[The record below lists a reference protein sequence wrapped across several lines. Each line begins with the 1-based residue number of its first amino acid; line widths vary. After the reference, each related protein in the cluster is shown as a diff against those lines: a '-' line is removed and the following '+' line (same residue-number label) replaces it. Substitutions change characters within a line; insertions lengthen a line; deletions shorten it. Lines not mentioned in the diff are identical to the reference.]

1 MVLNQW
7 TLVAL
12 GIAIL
17 IFLIWWQHR
26 IRLSASERS
35 WLPKEL
41 RDAELVYAE
50 RVFRSGGEVPI
61 VAKCDRAYRLRKEE
75 IVLVELKTRR
85 WNRPYLSDVIELSA
99 QRFAIQMQTGECVA
113 GYGYVLIRRTNAARQ
128 SVHRVTLLSAEEVMA
143 LATRRAAIFKGNTV
157 ARYAG
162 AKGLCRK
169 CAFAS
174 RCRAVTDPFDE
185 FAG

>member
-1 MVLNQW
+1 MALDQW
-7 TLVAL
+7 IWAAL
-12 GIAIL
+12 GALIL
-17 IFLIWWQHR
+17 MVLIWWRHRQH
-26 IRLSASERS
+26 SYASERS

-41 RDAELVYAE
+41 RDAELVYSE
-50 RVFRSGGEVPI
+50 RAFRSGGEVPI
-61 VAKCDRAYRLRKEE
+61 VAKCDRAYRVKKGE
-75 IVLVELKTRR
+75 IVLLELKTRR

-99 QRFAIQMQTGECVA
+99 QRLAIQMQTEECVA
-113 GYGYVLIRRTNAARQ
+113 AYGYVLIRKTNAATQ
-128 SVHRVTLLSAEEVMA
+128 SVHRVILLSAEEVMA

-185 FAG
+185 LAG

>member
-1 MVLNQW
+1 MALDQW
-7 TLVAL
+7 ILFAL
-12 GIAIL
+12 GAAIL
-17 IFLIWWQHR
+17 MALIWWRHR
-26 IRLSASERS
+26 LRPGPSEQS

-41 RDAELVYAE
+41 RDAELVYTE

-61 VAKCDRAYRLRKEE
+61 VAKCDRAYRVKKGE
-75 IVLVELKTRR
+75 IVLLELKTRQR
-85 WNRPYLSDVIELSA
+85 NRPYLSDVIELSA
-99 QRFAIQMQTGECVA
+99 QRFAIQMQTRECVA
-113 GYGYVLIRRTNAARQ
+113 GHGYVLIRRANSGTQ
-128 SVHRVTLLSAEEVMA
+128 SVHRVTLLSAEEVIA

-174 RCRAVTDPFDE
+174 RCRAVTDPFNE